1 MAEQLCYITHSVC
14 LGGLEMNVAEARA
27 VLGQLKDHGRVRR
40 WFGLGARAEEL
51 FDTFAKIHELD
62 DWCGEFGKIGKTF
75 EDSADATTKQQVKVA
90 NYLSAATYYH
100 IGLLGTFEDN
110 DTRKQAYR
118 SVVRVY
124 DKARGHFRIPAEK
137 VEYPFGGLTFSAY
150 FRQAPG
156 MTKPPCVILLRGLD
170 AAREIEL
177 HTISNFLLEKGLST
191 LAIDTSGQGETRFQ
205 GMKLL
210 PDVTES
216 ISAAVDYLESR
227 PEIDA
232 KRLAIVGQSF
242 AGYIAVRAA
251 AREKRFKACVSLG
264 SFYSLEDFEIIH
276 MLKHNCMLNMKVSEA
291 EWPSARR
298 SFTLDG
304 VIENLTA
311 PFFALNGSED
321 VVIPPAQTV
330 KMYEKAPGPKDLKIY
345 DGAPHCV
352 YYDNKS
358 VLFHIGD
365 WLSAKLRAVQ

>member
-1 MAEQLCYITHSVC
+1 
-14 LGGLEMNVAEARA
+14 MNPQEARIILA
-27 VLGQLKDHGRVRR
+27 QLKDHGRVRR

-51 FDTFAKIHELD
+51 FDTFGKIHELG
-62 DWCGEFGKIGKTF
+62 DWCSEFGRLAQRF
-75 EDSADATTKQQVKVA
+75 EKSADVIDDGTVKVA
-90 NYLSAATYYH
+90 NYLSAASYFH

-110 DTRKQAYR
+110 DERIQAYR

-124 DKARGHFRIPAEK
+124 DKARKHFRIPVGR

-156 MTKPPCVILLRGLD
+156 ATKPPCIILLRGLD
-170 AAREIEL
+170 AAREVEL

-191 LAIDTSGQGETRFQ
+191 LAIDTAGQGEARFH
-205 GMKLL
+205 GLKLL

-216 ISAAVDYLESR
+216 IGAALDYLERR

-232 KRLAIVGQSF
+232 SKLAILGQSF

-251 AREKRFKACVSLG
+251 SRDKRFKACVSLG
-264 SFYSLEDFEIIH
+264 SFYSLNDFEILH
-276 MLKHNCMLNMKVSEA
+276 MLKQNCMLNMKVTEA
-291 EWPSARR
+291 EWPQTRKL
-298 SFTLDG
+298 FTLDG
-304 VIENLTA
+304 VIENMTC
-311 PFFALNGSED
+311 PFLAINGSED
-321 VVIPPAQTV
+321 VVIPPSQTV
-330 KMYEKAPGPKDLKIY
+330 KMYERARDPKDLKIY

-365 WLSAKLRAVQ
+365 WLSAKLK

>member
-1 MAEQLCYITHSVC
+1 MDP
-14 LGGLEMNVAEARA
+14 AEAKA

-51 FDTFAKIHELD
+51 FDTFTKINDLS
-62 DWCGEFGKIGKTF
+62 DWCGEFGKLAQRF
-75 EDSADATTKQQVKVA
+75 EDSADATADRQVKVA
-90 NYLSAATYYH
+90 NYLSAATYFH
-100 IGLLGTFEDN
+100 IGLLGTFED
-110 DTRKQAYR
+110 TEIRKQAYR

-124 DKARGHFRIPAEK
+124 DKARNHFRIPAER
-137 VEYPFGGLTFSAY
+137 VEYPFGGLSFSAY
-150 FRQAPG
+150 FRKAPG
-156 MTKPPCVILLRGLD
+156 VTKPPCVILLRGLD

-191 LAIDTSGQGETRFQ
+191 FAIDTAGQGETRFQ

-210 PDVTES
+210 PDVSES
-216 ISAAVDYLESR
+216 ISAALDYLETR
-227 PEIDA
+227 TEIDA
-232 KRLAIVGQSF
+232 HRLAIVGQSF

-251 AREKRFKACVSLG
+251 ARDKRFKACVSLG

-291 EWPSARR
+291 DWPQTRKLFS
-298 SFTLDG
+298 LDG
-304 VIENLTA
+304 VIENLTC
-311 PFFALNGSED
+311 PFFAINGSED
-321 VVIPPAQTV
+321 VVIPSSQTV

-365 WLSAKLRAVQ
+365 WLSAKLPGN

>member
-1 MAEQLCYITHSVC
+1 MDLAESK
-14 LGGLEMNVAEARA
+14 A

-51 FDTFAKIHELD
+51 FDTFAKINELN
-62 DWCGEFGKIGKTF
+62 DWCDEFGKLAQRF
-75 EDSADATTKQQVKVA
+75 EASADAAADKQVNVA
-90 NYLSAATYYH
+90 NCLAAAVYYH

-110 DTRKQAYR
+110 NVRKQAYR

-124 DKARGHFRIPAEK
+124 DKARSHFRIPAER
-137 VEYPFGGLTFSAY
+137 VEYPFDGLSFSAY
-150 FRQAPG
+150 FRKAPG
-156 MTKPPCVILLRGLD
+156 IAKPPCVILLRGLD

-191 LAIDTSGQGETRFQ
+191 FAIDTAGQGETRFQ

-210 PDVTES
+210 PDVSES
-216 ISAAVDYLESR
+216 IGAALDYLEKR

-232 KRLAIVGQSF
+232 DRLAIVGQSF

-291 EWPSARR
+291 DWPQTRKLFS
-298 SFTLDG
+298 LDG
-304 VIENLTA
+304 VIENLTC
-311 PFFALNGSED
+311 PFFAVNGSED
-321 VVIPPAQTV
+321 VVIPPSQTV

-365 WLSAKLRAVQ
+365 WLSAKMPGN

>member
-1 MAEQLCYITHSVC
+1 MQRIWQS
-14 LGGLEMNVAEARA
+14 R
-27 VLGQLKDHGRVRR
+27 KR
-40 WFGLGARAEEL
+40 FEE
-51 FDTFAKIHELD
+51 
-62 DWCGEFGKIGKTF
+62 
-75 EDSADATTKQQVKVA
+75 SADATADKQVKVA
-90 NYLSAATYYH
+90 NYLSAAAYYH

-110 DTRKQAYR
+110 DIRKGAYR

-124 DKARGHFRIPAEK
+124 DKARRHFRIPAER

-156 MTKPPCVILLRGLD
+156 TTKPPCVILLRGLD

-191 LAIDTSGQGETRFQ
+191 LAIDTAGQGETGFQ

-216 ISAAVDYLESR
+216 ISAAVDYLEQR

-291 EWPSARR
+291 EWPQTRKLFS
-298 SFTLDG
+298 LDG
-304 VIENLTA
+304 VIEKLTM
-311 PFFALNGSED
+311 PFFAINGSED
-321 VVIPPAQTV
+321 VVIPPSQTV

-365 WLSAKLRAVQ
+365 WLSAKLRKVG

>member
-1 MAEQLCYITHSVC
+1 MEP
-14 LGGLEMNVAEARA
+14 AEAKA

-40 WFGLGARAEEL
+40 WFGLGARGEEL
-51 FDTFAKIHELD
+51 FDTFAKINELS
-62 DWCGEFGKIGKTF
+62 DWCGEFGKVAKKF
-75 EDSADATTKQQVKVA
+75 EDGADAAADRQVKIA

-110 DTRKQAYR
+110 DIRKQAYR
-118 SVVRVY
+118 SVVGAY
-124 DKARGHFRIPAEK
+124 DKARNHFRIPVER

-150 FRQAPG
+150 FRQASG
-156 MTKPPCVILLRGLD
+156 VTKPPCVILLRGLD

-177 HTISNFLLEKGLST
+177 HTISNCLLEKGLST
-191 LAIDTSGQGETRFQ
+191 FAIDTAGQGEARFQ
-205 GMKLL
+205 GMKML
-210 PDVTES
+210 PDVSES
-216 ISAAVDYLESR
+216 IGAAVDYLETR

-232 KRLAIVGQSF
+232 NRLAIVGQSF

-251 AREKRFKACVSLG
+251 ARDKRFKACVSLG

-291 EWPSARR
+291 EWPQARKR
-298 SFTLDG
+298 FSLEG
-304 VIENLTA
+304 VIENLTC
-311 PFFALNGSED
+311 PFFAINGSED
-321 VVIPPAQTV
+321 IVIPPSQTV

-365 WLSAKLRAVQ
+365 WLSNKLRNQ